1 MKCNSCERENIFSI
15 SRNIIVTEYRN
26 VYTDGKQEHKTG
38 GGWNKYKSGGW
49 KVEEKNPTNKM
60 YLRCNACEKEV
71 LVEHLKGIGEIKT
84 DEKKGVMFVSNMFDQ
99 WDEAE
104 FVEKR
109 KYSRRETDK
118 KI

>member
-1 MKCNSCERENIFSI
+1 MKCKSCERENIFSI

-26 VYTDGKQEHKTG
+26 VYTDGKQEHKGG

-60 YLRCNACEKEV
+60 YLRCNACENEV

-84 DEKKGVMFVSNMFDQ
+84 DEKKGVMFVSNMFDK
-99 WDEAE
+99 WDDNPV

-109 KYSRRETDK
+109 KYSRRKTD
-118 KI
+118 